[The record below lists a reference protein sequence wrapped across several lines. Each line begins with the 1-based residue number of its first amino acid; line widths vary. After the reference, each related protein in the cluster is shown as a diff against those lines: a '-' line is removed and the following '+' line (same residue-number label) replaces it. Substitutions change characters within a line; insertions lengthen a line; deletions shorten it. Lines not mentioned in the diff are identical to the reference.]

1 MLYHTGIS
9 VQLSAQNFTIVE
21 GSSILISVLADKPAR
36 REFSVLLIPFTIST
50 TGAASGMCHVPV
62 VE

>member
-1 MLYHTGIS
+1 MLYHTGVS
-9 VQLSAQNFTIVE
+9 VQLSAINYTIVE
-21 GSSILISVLADKPAR
+21 GSNILIIVLADKPAR
-36 REFSVLLIPFTIST
+36 RDFSVLLTPFSIST